1 MTRSMSPSSKPAPR
15 LWALVPCAG
24 AGLRAATRQP
34 KQYEVVAGQPLVLH
48 TLAALAAVERLAG
61 TLVVVA
67 PGDDFFARNAVP
79 GPRSPL
85 VADCGGESRARTVS
99 RGLAFLR
106 AQGAKADD
114 WVLVHDAARCLVTA
128 AWIDRLIDACVDDP
142 VGGLLAQPVADTL
155 KFARHERVGAT
166 VDRSQHWL
174 AQTPQMFRLGLLQ
187 EALLEAGASVTDE
200 SSAIEALGHQP
211 RLVPGNP
218 LNLKVT
224 YPEDFLLAE
233 AVLRQR
239 MGGTAP

>member
-1 MTRSMSPSSKPAPR
+1 MA
-15 LWALVPCAG
+15 
-24 AGLRAATRQP
+24 LRAELVRKGAIFQSTSDT
-34 KQYEVVAGQPLVLH
+34 EVIIH
-48 TLAALAAVERLAG
+48 
-61 TLVVVA
+61 
-67 PGDDFFARNAVP
+67 
-79 GPRSPL
+79 L
-85 VADCGGESRARTVS
+85 VATSRYPT
-99 RGLAFLR
+99 
-106 AQGAKADD
+106 
-114 WVLVHDAARCLVTA
+114 T
-128 AWIDRLIDACVDDP
+128 IDRLIDACVDDP

-187 EALLEAGASVTDE
+187 EALMEAGASVTDE
-200 SSAIEALGHQP
+200 SSAIEALGYQP

-239 MGGTAP
+239 MGGAAP